1 MSSSNYYNNIYSRS
15 GSSLIN
21 GFRNLG
27 EENSNKYEN
36 KKKSKKTSFFTQ
48 NGNSVE
54 GITEAISSTQKI
66 SSPYSSKPYYKND
79 YNPLEFSSTG
89 KQNYSNSYN
98 LYNNNSTN
106 NYGLSQTMPQV
117 PSSKK
122 KYLSNSVIDT
132 SDNIYDKYYEKRKQS
147 NNHEVYNKDNDS
159 NSNSYYNL
167 IITSKVG
174 LTNLGNTCF
183 MNTCLQNLI
192 HSEDFIKRLVS
203 KSNIINSN
211 TPITLKFYNLCKSM
225 ATEKAGNI
233 APSEFKLKFGSKHS
247 LFSGYGQNDTQEFCR
262 FLLEDM
268 NKELNEVRHK
278 PPYKELNTSGKSKIV
293 CDKEF
298 DELFR
303 SRESSIVMDSF
314 YGQIINIFT
323 CKCKYKTYSFQ
334 KVLDLPLLL
343 RNTNMSVSLFELL
356 DDYFEGEEIQFE
368 TKCEQCKKKRVH
380 EKEVKISRP
389 PNILILSIQRI
400 NPRTQRKNSC
410 MVEFVEELNL
420 KKYIDEECGHGNE
433 CNYELYG
440 VGCHRGTINFGHY
453 FAYVK
458 LKGAWHEFND
468 SMVYKIGRINTSSTE
483 VYTLFYKKKM

>member
-343 RNTNMSVSLFELL
+343 RNTNMSVSIFELL
-356 DDYFEGEEIQFE
+356 DDHFEGLRQNVNNV
-368 TKCEQCKKKRVH
+368 KKK
-380 EKEVKISRP
+380 S
-389 PNILILSIQRI
+389 
-400 NPRTQRKNSC
+400 
-410 MVEFVEELNL
+410 
-420 KKYIDEECGHGNE
+420 
-433 CNYELYG
+433 
-440 VGCHRGTINFGHY
+440 
-453 FAYVK
+453 A
-458 LKGAWHEFND
+458 
-468 SMVYKIGRINTSSTE
+468 
-483 VYTLFYKKKM
+483 